1 MLGKINYVEDLRAI
15 WKHEEKDFTPWLAEN
30 ISLLGEALGLDLE
43 VISVE
48 HDVGAFSLDIL
59 AKDTSHGGIVAIEN
73 QLETTDHNHLGQIIT
88 YASGVDAKTVIWI
101 TKEMREEHQKAIDW
115 LNEIT
120 GDDLE
125 FYGVEIQ
132 LIKVDDSNPA
142 PFFNVKVFP
151 NGWSKEQKKL
161 IDSPGQITQRQEEY
175 RNFFIALIANVN
187 KEMPGF
193 THAKKV
199 NYDSWKSF
207 PTGVSGFTYSIEFK
221 TGNRMA
227 CGLYLDSSD
236 KEMNKQR
243 YDKLLNFKEKI
254 ESILGSL
261 SWERLEERIR
271 CRIALET
278 LFTDEKEMIE
288 WATEQ
293 LKKFSACFKQYI
305 NQKGI

>member
-1 MLGKINYVEDLRAI
+1 MLGKINYVEDLRTI

-43 VISVE
+43 VTSVE
-48 HDVGAFSLDIL
+48 HGVGAFSLDIL
-59 AKDTSHGGIVAIEN
+59 AKDTSYGRTVAIEN
-73 QLETTDHNHLGQIIT
+73 QLEITDHNHLGQIIT
-88 YASGVDAKTVIWI
+88 YASGVVAKTVIWI

-161 IDSPGQITQRQEEY
+161 IDSSGQITQRREEY
-175 RNFFIALIANVN
+175 HNLFTALIENVN
-187 KEMPGF
+187 REIPGF

-207 PTGVSGFTYSIEFK
+207 PTGIYGVVYSVAFRSGDRLSCE
-221 TGNRMA
+221 
-227 CGLYLDSSD
+227 LYFDSAIQ
-236 KEMNKQR
+236 EQNKLR
-243 YDKLLNFKEKI
+243 YDMLFENKEKI
-254 ESILGSL
+254 EAVLGEL
-261 SWERLEERIR
+261 SWERLDEKKG
-271 CRIALET
+271 CRIAVYT
-278 LFTDEKEMIE
+278 DFTNEKGMVA
-288 WATEQ
+288 WAIGK
-293 LKKFSACFKQYI
+293 LKEFRACFKQYI
-305 NQKGI
+305 NQKGF